1 VPLPVSLRSN
11 KCAVF
16 CSPLQLAEAQ
26 DQLKKTELEAQ
37 AAREKLAAQER
48 AAATSAEEAAIQVRP
63 GPLTAPSTLDGAD
76 SKIWQ
81 AKAMK
86 LDIHQTGQRAAIAEG
101 VANTTQNKL
110 QEIQQEVTG
119 IRADLAKKDKAVAE
133 ANLGIDEVRR
143 PHLQRV

>member
-1 VPLPVSLRSN
+1 MPLPVSLRSN

-101 VANTTQNKL
+101 GSKYDSEQASRDSARGHRH
-110 QEIQQEVTG
+110 TG
-119 IRADLAKKDKAVAE
+119 G
-133 ANLGIDEVRR
+133 LG
-143 PHLQRV
+143 QKG